1 MDANQRRSPVTNGE
15 TEADTGFVALDD
27 IQPRRGAEVLVEVL
41 RSEGVRYV
49 FGNPGTT
56 ELSFIDALTD
66 APDLSYVLG
75 LQEAAV
81 VAMADGYAQASG
93 RPGFTNLHTVGGLGH
108 AMGALLNAKAART
121 PLVVTAG
128 QQDTRHAYTDPLLY
142 GDSLGVARPA
152 VKWAREVAHPDE
164 IGVLVRRAF
173 NDSTAAPS
181 GPVFLSLPM
190 DVMER
195 TTSRPVARQSA
206 IDRTAIPAALPD
218 LAKALASIRPGRLA
232 MVVGDEVFAAGASAE
247 AVAIAET
254 LGASVFGPSWPAHLP
269 FPTSHALWCGNLP
282 MTAADMHET
291 LGAFDAVFVL
301 GGHFSITILYS
312 VGPAIPSTCR
322 LYQLASDPHDL
333 GRIHATALGCVGALR
348 ASLQVLLPMLRDA
361 SQHRR
366 AEIDTLRADAQRSR
380 TRQRISLDE
389 QVASGSS
396 ATMTTPLVAAHE
408 VARALGP
415 TTPVVDES
423 PATMPLIRRAL
434 HSAGTR
440 QYYGTRGAILGWG
453 MGAAVGISLGLGR
466 EPVVAIIGDGSALY
480 APQALWTAA
489 HECLPVTFVVV
500 NNQEYNILKK
510 YMKSQHHFV
519 SAHADRFAGM
529 DLKEPPIDFLALARS
544 WGLAARRVARTGDIA
559 AAVAFGIASG
569 QPNLIE
575 IPVSVT

>member
-1 MDANQRRSPVTNGE
+1 MNADQRRSPVTIGE
-15 TEADTGFVALDD
+15 AEAATGFVALDD
-27 IQPRRGAEVLVEVL
+27 IRPRRGAEVLVEVL

-56 ELSFIDALTD
+56 ELSFIDALAD

-128 QQDTRHAYTDPLLY
+128 QQDTRHAHTDPLLY

-173 NDSTAAPS
+173 NDSAAAPS

-195 TTSRPVARQSA
+195 TTSVPVARRSA
-206 IDRTAIPAALPD
+206 IDRTAIPSALPD

-254 LGASVFGPSWPAHLP
+254 LGAPVFGPSWPAHLP

-282 MTAADMHET
+282 MTVADMHET
-291 LGAFDAVFVL
+291 LRAFDAVFVL

-312 VGPAIPSTCR
+312 VGPAVPSSCR
-322 LYQLASDPHDL
+322 LYQLASDPQDL

-348 ASLQVLLPMLRDA
+348 PSLQALLPMLRDA

-366 AEIDTLRADAQRSR
+366 AEIDALRTDAQHDRA
-380 TRQRISLDE
+380 RQRARLDE
-389 QVASGSS
+389 QVASGLN
-396 ATMTTPLVAAHE
+396 AAMTTPLVAAHE

-415 TTPVVDES
+415 TTPLVDES

-434 HSAGTR
+434 HTSGTR

-466 EPVVAIIGDGSALY
+466 EPVVAIVGDGSALY

-489 HECLPVTFVVV
+489 HEGLPVTFVVV

-510 YMKSQHHFV
+510 YMKSQQHFV
-519 SAHADRFAGM
+519 SAHTDRFAGM
-529 DLKEPPIDFLALARS
+529 DLKDPPIDFLALAKS
-544 WGLAARRVARTGDIA
+544 WGLAARRVARAADIA
-559 AAVAFGIASG
+559 AAVECGIASG

-575 IPVSVT
+575 IPVGVT

>member
-1 MDANQRRSPVTNGE
+1 MNADQRRSPVTIGE
-15 TEADTGFVALDD
+15 AEAGTSFVALDD
-27 IQPRRGAEVLVEVL
+27 IRPRRGAEVLVEVL

-152 VKWAREVAHPDE
+152 VKWAREVSHPDE

-173 NDSTAAPS
+173 NDSASAPS

-195 TTSRPVARQSA
+195 ATAEPVPRRSA
-206 IDRTAIPAALPD
+206 IDRTSIPSALPD

-232 MVVGDEVFAAGASAE
+232 MVVGDEVFAAGASAA
-247 AVAIAET
+247 AVAVAET
-254 LGASVFGPSWPAHLP
+254 LGAPVFGPSWPAHLP

-282 MTAADMHET
+282 MTVADMHET
-291 LGAFDAVFVL
+291 LRDFDAVFVL

-312 VGPAIPSTCR
+312 TGPAIPAACR

-333 GRIHATALGCVGALR
+333 GRIHAALGCVGALR
-348 ASLQVLLPMLRDA
+348 ASLQALLPMLREA

-366 AEIDTLRADAQRSR
+366 AEIDALHAEAQRGR
-380 TRQRISLDE
+380 ARQRASLEE
-389 QVASGSS
+389 QVASELN
-396 ATMTTPLVAAHE
+396 AAMTTPLVAAHE

-415 TTPVVDES
+415 TTPLVDES

-453 MGAAVGISLGLGR
+453 MGAAVGLSLGLGR

-489 HECLPVTFVVV
+489 HEGLPVTFVVV

-510 YMKSQHHFV
+510 YMKSQQHFV

-529 DLKEPPIDFLALARS
+529 DLKDPPIDFLALARS
-544 WGLAARRVARTGDIA
+544 WGVAARRVARAGDIA
-559 AAVAFGIASG
+559 AAVECGIASG
-569 QPNLIE
+569 RPNLIE

>member
-1 MDANQRRSPVTNGE
+1 MNAEQRRGPVANREAE
-15 TEADTGFVALDD
+15 TGTGFVALDD

-56 ELSFIDALTD
+56 ELSFIDALTG

-128 QQDTRHAYTDPLLY
+128 QQDTRHASTDPLLY
-142 GDSLGVARPA
+142 GDSLGVAGPA
-152 VKWAREVAHPDE
+152 VKWAREVVHPDE
-164 IGVLVRRAF
+164 IGMLVRRAF
-173 NDSTAAPS
+173 NDSAAAPS

-195 TTSRPVARQSA
+195 TTSVPVPRRSS
-206 IDRTAIPAALPD
+206 IDRASIPSALPD

-232 MVVGDEVFAAGASAE
+232 IVVGDEVFAAGASAE
-247 AVAIAET
+247 TVTLAET
-254 LGASVFGPSWPAHLP
+254 LGALVYGPSWPAHLP
-269 FPTSHALWCGNLP
+269 FPTSHALWRGNLP
-282 MTAADMHET
+282 MTAAGMHET
-291 LGAFDAVFVL
+291 LRAFDAVFVL

-312 VGPAIPSTCR
+312 IGPAIPSTCR
-322 LYQLASDPHDL
+322 LYQLASDPQDL

-348 ASLQVLLPMLRDA
+348 ASLQALAPLLCEA

-366 AEIDTLRADAQRSR
+366 AEIDALHAEAQRDR
-380 TRQRISLDE
+380 TRQRVDLDE

-396 ATMTTPLVAAHE
+396 AAMTTPLVAAHE
-408 VARALGP
+408 IARALGP
-415 TTPVVDES
+415 TTPLVDES
-423 PATMPLIRRAL
+423 PATMPLIRSAL
-434 HSAGTR
+434 HSGDTR

-453 MGAAVGISLGLGR
+453 MGAAVGVSLGLGR
-466 EPVVAIIGDGSALY
+466 APVVAVIGDGSALY

-510 YMKSQHHFV
+510 YMKSQTHFV
-519 SAHADRFAGM
+519 SAHADRFVGM
-529 DLKEPPIDFLALARS
+529 DLKDPPIDFLALAKS
-544 WGLAARRVARTGDIA
+544 WGLAARRVARAEDIA
-559 AAVAFGIASG
+559 VAVECGIASG

-575 IPVSVT
+575 IPVSAT